1 MGPEIMRPLAMLTA
15 PELLQERKKQSTP
28 GGQDL
33 CSCEVNPPEGS
44 ITFKSNQIQGEG
56 GQARWRGAGQA
67 VKIPAGSRVRESTSR
82 TEHHPLRSASFFT
95 YIHCPLNVL
104 PDESFGASQVAVVVN
119 SPVCQCERQ
128 KRCGFD
134 PWIKKIPWRRAW
146 QSYSR
151 NLAWR
156 IPMDRGTWRVTKS
169 RTWLKWQH
177 ACRCCC
183 CC

>member
-1 MGPEIMRPLAMLTA
+1 MDYISRDWETHSGVVFCLTRLQPLGNYTGGKGDRTMGPEIMRPLAMLTA

-67 VKIPAGSRVRESTSR
+67 VKIPAGSRVRQSTSR

-134 PWIKKIPWRRAW
+134 P
-146 QSYSR
+146 
-151 NLAWR
+151 
-156 IPMDRGTWRVTKS
+156 
-169 RTWLKWQH
+169 
-177 ACRCCC
+177 
-183 CC
+183 